1 MKTVTVNIV
10 TPDGPVY
17 DSEVSMVIAKTTS
30 GEIGVLAGH
39 IPMVAPLAIGAVKLK
54 KDNGSTEIV
63 AVSGGFIEV
72 RPEKISILAPSAEV
86 VATDLRA
93 AAALILAGLVS
104 EGITRVTKLHHLD
117 RGYVDFHGKLAS
129 LGANIE
135 RVTTMDVTPKEKTT
149 IELPAN

>member
-54 KDNGSTEIV
+54 KENGSTELV

-86 VATDLRA
+86 AESIDVQRAKEAVKRAEGRIQGKQDNIDFKRADLALKRA
-93 AAALILAGLVS
+93 LNRINVH
-104 EGITRVTKLHHLD
+104 EG
-117 RGYVDFHGKLAS
+117 
-129 LGANIE
+129 NI
-135 RVTTMDVTPKEKTT
+135 
-149 IELPAN
+149 